1 MYSLNFYNFGNLFR
15 TARKSKGLSIEEIA
29 RKINKAPSTVYKYEK
44 NTIIPDF
51 ETVIN
56 ICNALEIKLDELAF
70 KEEVESNIE
79 TTNNPFS
86 TDVLYMYY
94 IDNTD
99 KLYEMKLEIK
109 AEDGIMKVYFKVPSL
124 NDKIF
129 FVGSIEA
136 NFDVAFIM
144 LKNYGSS
151 NNHFEKVM
159 MFINMTHSSDDI
171 KMGIICGEKDNTYV
185 PVVKKICIV
194 KQPLNKSEKDS
205 IKRRLEI
212 TNKEIEQITKDG
224 YWYPDISNNVGY

>member
-1 MYSLNFYNFGNLFR
+1 
-15 TARKSKGLSIEEIA
+15 
-29 RKINKAPSTVYKYEK
+29 
-44 NTIIPDF
+44 
-51 ETVIN
+51 
-56 ICNALEIKLDELAF
+56 
-70 KEEVESNIE
+70 
-79 TTNNPFS
+79 
-86 TDVLYMYY
+86 MYY

-99 KLYEMKLEIK
+99 KLYEMTLEIK

-124 NDKIF
+124 NCKIF

-144 LKNYGSS
+144 LKNYGSA

-194 KQPLNKSEKDS
+194 KQKLNSNEKDN
-205 IKRRLEI
+205 IKKRLEI
-212 TNKEIEQITKDG
+212 TKSKIEQIQKDG
-224 YWYPDISNNVGY
+224 YWYPDISNKAGY

>member
-1 MYSLNFYNFGNLFR
+1 MYSLNSYNFGNLFR

-29 RKINKAPSTVYKYEK
+29 KKIDKAPSTVYKYER

-51 ETVIN
+51 ETVIS

-70 KEEVESNIE
+70 KEEVDTNIE

-129 FVGSIEA
+129 FVGSIES
-136 NFDVAFIM
+136 NSDVAFIM

-151 NNHFEKVM
+151 NKHFEKVM
-159 MFINMTHSSDDI
+159 MFINMTHSSDDMKI
-171 KMGIICGEKDNTYV
+171 GVICGEKDNTYI

-194 KQPLNKSEKDS
+194 KYILNESEKDNI
-205 IKRRLEI
+205 IKRLKI
-212 TNKEIEQITKDG
+212 TKQEIEQIKKDG

>member
-1 MYSLNFYNFGNLFR
+1 M
-15 TARKSKGLSIEEIA
+15 KSYERSIV
-29 RKINKAPSTVYKYEK
+29 S
-44 NTIIPDF
+44 
-51 ETVIN
+51 
-56 ICNALEIKLDELAF
+56 
-70 KEEVESNIE
+70 
-79 TTNNPFS
+79 
-86 TDVLYMYY
+86 
-94 IDNTD
+94 
-99 KLYEMKLEIK
+99 
-109 AEDGIMKVYFKVPSL
+109 

-194 KQPLNKSEKDS
+194 KQPLNKNEKDS
-205 IKRRLEI
+205 IKKRLEI

-224 YWYPDISNNVGY
+224 FWYPDISNNVGY